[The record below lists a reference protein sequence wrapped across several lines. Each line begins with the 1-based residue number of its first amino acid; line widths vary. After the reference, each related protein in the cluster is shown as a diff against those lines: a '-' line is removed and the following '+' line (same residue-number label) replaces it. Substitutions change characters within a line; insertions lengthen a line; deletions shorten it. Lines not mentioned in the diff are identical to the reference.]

1 MGLAWLKLKTNYMTT
16 LSMRMGLEL
25 NLDRESED
33 YSDSLLNSYGRAGSR
48 VVRALVVDDLDLHLR
63 LTCRFLRQFGIEADT
78 AQDGEEALKRFRYR
92 NYNFVLMDLNMPRMD
107 GFVTAQKIRAL
118 NLSDRPFL
126 IACSASLALNAYE
139 RCLAEGL
146 DGYLSKP
153 IKTNDLYDLL
163 EEFNAA
169 TKTF

>member
-1 MGLAWLKLKTNYMTT
+1 MTT

-33 YSDSLLNSYGRAGSR
+33 HSDSLLNSYGRSGSR
-48 VVRALVVDDLDLHLR
+48 VIRALVVDDLDLHLR
-63 LTCRFLRQFGIEADT
+63 LTCRFLRKLGIEADT

-92 NYNFVLMDLNMPRMD
+92 NYNFVLLDLNMPRMD
-107 GFVTAQKIRAL
+107 GFVTARKIRAL
-118 NLSDRPFL
+118 NLSERPFL

-169 TKTF
+169 RKIC

>member
-1 MGLAWLKLKTNYMTT
+1 
-16 LSMRMGLEL
+16 LEL

-33 YSDSLLNSYGRAGSR
+33 YSDSLLDGYERSGSR

-63 LTCRFLRQFGIEADT
+63 LTCRFLRKLGIEADT
-78 AQDGEEALKRFRYR
+78 AKDGEEALKRFRYR
-92 NYNFVLMDLNMPRMD
+92 NYNFVLLDLNMPRMD
-107 GFVTAQKIRAL
+107 GFVTARKIRAL

-126 IACSASLALNAYE
+126 VACSASLALNAHE

-153 IKTNDLYDLL
+153 IRTNDLHDLL
-163 EEFNAA
+163 EEFHAVR
-169 TKTF
+169 KIC

>member
-1 MGLAWLKLKTNYMTT
+1 MTT

-33 YSDSLLNSYGRAGSR
+33 HSDSLLNSYGRSGSR
-48 VVRALVVDDLDLHLR
+48 VIRALVVDDLDLHLR
-63 LTCRFLRQFGIEADT
+63 LTCRFLRKLGIEADT
-78 AQDGEEALKRFRYR
+78 AHDGEEALKRFRYR
-92 NYNFVLMDLNMPRMD
+92 NYNFVLLDLNMPRMD
-107 GFVTAQKIRAL
+107 GFVTARKIRAL

-126 IACSASLALNAYE
+126 IACSASLALNARE

-169 TKTF
+169 RKIC

>member
-1 MGLAWLKLKTNYMTT
+1 MGLAWLKLMTIYMTT
-16 LSMRMGLEL
+16 LSLRMGLEL

-33 YSDSLLNSYGRAGSR
+33 YSDSLLDGSR
-48 VVRALVVDDLDLHLR
+48 RSGARVIRALVVDDLDLHLR

-78 AQDGEEALKRFRYR
+78 AHDGEDALKRFRYR
-92 NYNFVLMDLNMPRMD
+92 NYNFVLLDLNMPRMD

-126 IACSASLALNAYE
+126 VACSASLALNAHE

-153 IKTNDLYDLL
+153 IRTDDLRDLL
-163 EEFNAA
+163 EEFHAVR
-169 TKTF
+169 KIC